1 MIPYRS
7 DHRRFAYRTG
17 LLESKDFEKRL
28 KIADEMEKAFL
39 QRYFGNDPE
48 IISFA
53 KLLCHTGNKPAAKEL
68 NRVISVLGKK
78 TDAKREMRRRVGCQ
92 NGSASPL
99 TPLKNEKGPG
109 RVQPSQG
116 SSVVWHGTNDK
127 AVRTA
132 TMPGEVY

>member
-1 MIPYRS
+1 MR
-7 DHRRFAYRTG
+7 
-17 LLESKDFEKRL
+17 
-28 KIADEMEKAFL
+28 DEAL
-39 QRYFGNDPE
+39 ARAIVD
-48 IISFA
+48 
-53 KLLCHTGNKPAAKEL
+53 
-68 NRVISVLGKK
+68 RVAGAWRDK
-78 TDAKREMRRRVGCQ
+78 EMRRRVGCQ